1 MKKILILCPYPE
13 GKAAGQRLK
22 YEQYLDEW
30 MKEDLTESQ
39 IMLLKAIKNSI
50 LDNEINDP
58 VKIAKL
64 IKQVKEMN
72 K

>member
-1 MKKILILCPYPE
+1 MT
-13 GKAAGQRLK
+13 
-22 YEQYLDEW
+22 LDEW

-50 LDNEINDP
+50 LDNEINDA

>member
-1 MKKILILCPYPE
+1 MT
-13 GKAAGQRLK
+13 
-22 YEQYLDEW
+22 LDEW
-30 MKEDLTESQ
+30 MKADLTESQ

>member
-1 MKKILILCPYPE
+1 MT
-13 GKAAGQRLK
+13 
-22 YEQYLDEW
+22 LDEW

-39 IMLLKAIKNSI
+39 IMLLKAINNSI